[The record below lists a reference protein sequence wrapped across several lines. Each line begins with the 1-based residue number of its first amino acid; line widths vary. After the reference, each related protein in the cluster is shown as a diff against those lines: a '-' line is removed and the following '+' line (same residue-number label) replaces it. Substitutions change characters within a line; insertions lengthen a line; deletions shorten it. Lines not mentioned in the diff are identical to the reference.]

1 MEKIDYFSTV
11 PDPRVKGRCKH
22 KLSDILIIA
31 IATYLCGGDD
41 YASMYEFCKHR
52 GESLKPL
59 VELPNGCP
67 SVDTIERV
75 ISRIDPAAFAECLSV
90 FGSTLVDDLKGKLVS
105 IDGKR
110 IRGSKSSNSCTHILS
125 AWGDEHTITVLRVK
139 RWKRRAMKSPPSPMC
154 LTALISREPW

>member
-1 MEKIDYFSTV
+1 M
-11 PDPRVKGRCKH
+11 KGRCKH

-52 GESLKPL
+52 GESLKLL

-75 ISRIDPAAFAECLSV
+75 ISRIDPTAFAECLSV
-90 FGSTLVDDLKGKLVS
+90 FSNTLVDDLK
-105 IDGKR
+105 DAFTR
-110 IRGSKSSNSCTHILS
+110 
-125 AWGDEHTITVLRVK
+125 
-139 RWKRRAMKSPPSPMC
+139 P
-154 LTALISREPW
+154 

>member
-11 PDPRVKGRCKH
+11 PDARVKGRCKH

-59 VELPNGCP
+59 LELPNGCP

-75 ISRIDPAAFAECLSV
+75 ISLIDPTAFAECLSV

-110 IRGSKSSNSCTHILS
+110 IRGSKSSDSYTHIL
-125 AWGDEHTITVLRVK
+125 
-139 RWKRRAMKSPPSPMC
+139 
-154 LTALISREPW
+154 ISMGR

>member
-59 VELPNGCP
+59 LELPNGCP

-75 ISRIDPAAFAECLSV
+75 ISRIDPTAFAECLSV
-90 FGSTLVDDLKGKLVS
+90 FGSTLVDDLKDKLVS

-110 IRGSKSSNSCTHILS
+110 ICGSKSSNSCTHILLS
-125 AWGDEHTITVLRVK
+125 MGRRTHHQHSGLRSEKGGPFCTVPQGNRIK
-139 RWKRRAMKSPPSPMC
+139 F
-154 LTALISREPW
+154 

>member
-52 GESLKPL
+52 GELLKPL

-75 ISRIDPAAFAECLSV
+75 ISRIDPTAFAECLSV
-90 FGSTLVDDLKGKLVS
+90 FGNTLVDDLKGKLVS

-110 IRGSKSSNSCTHILS
+110 IRGSKSSNSCPTYFQHGSMNTPS
-125 AWGDEHTITVLRVK
+125 ALRVK

>member
-1 MEKIDYFSTV
+1 MEKIDYFSSV

-67 SVDTIERV
+67 SVDTTR
-75 ISRIDPAAFAECLSV
+75 
-90 FGSTLVDDLKGKLVS
+90 KG
-105 IDGKR
+105 DF
-110 IRGSKSSNSCTHILS
+110 SN
-125 AWGDEHTITVLRVK
+125 
-139 RWKRRAMKSPPSPMC
+139 
-154 LTALISREPW
+154 

>member
-11 PDPRVKGRCKH
+11 PNPRVKGRCKH

-59 VELPNGCP
+59 LELPKAVRVWTQP
-67 SVDTIERV
+67 ERV
-75 ISRIDPAAFAECLSV
+75 ISRIDPTAFAECLSV

-110 IRGSKSSNSCTHILS
+110 IHGSKFSDSYTHIL
-125 AWGDEHTITVLRVK
+125 
-139 RWKRRAMKSPPSPMC
+139 
-154 LTALISREPW
+154 ISMGR